1 MLALVAVA
9 SANPSVTIPCQ
20 GLRQSAMADSGR
32 ELNRWIVTAATYHH
46 VGVSAERLVVE
57 VNLDGPADSL
67 QEVSERHTFR

>member
-1 MLALVAVA
+1 
-9 SANPSVTIPCQ
+9 
-20 GLRQSAMADSGR
+20 MADSGR